1 MEKCMD
7 LVNITG
13 KKLDIGMKVNINKII
28 DKEKENIIIMKADLS
43 KVNGQKENTI
53 KKLFK

>member
-1 MEKCMD
+1 MD